1 MIQTGVWSQIL
12 LLPLLDLHWMLECK
26 TDDARHDAMWC
37 IVATHNCNTFWA
49 KATSRKNL
57 EWFDRFQ
64 SGFSECTFCT
74 PIKSNAS
81 PHLATGSGFVNGSAF
96 WDVVLMYN
104 SFIISSSLK
113 HSYMEPRLIRKVLFM
128 CFNFGEYPASTIWI
142 TAALSW

>member
-1 MIQTGVWSQIL
+1 MF
-12 LLPLLDLHWMLECK
+12 ECK
-26 TDDARHDAMWC
+26 TDDTRFDAMWY
-37 IVATHNCNTFWA
+37 IVATHICNIFWA

-64 SGFSECTFCT
+64 SGFSECTFYT

-104 SFIISSSLK
+104 SFIISSSSK
-113 HSYMEPRLIRKVLFM
+113 HSYMEPRLI
-128 CFNFGEYPASTIWI
+128 
-142 TAALSW
+142 